1 MKLNLKRVLMTLAL
15 LGILLALSLGAF
27 SAAASS
33 DDPAEGYVPTAA
45 ANEDAGLK
53 LWFEHSFKKVLT
65 KDTTP
70 SDMDTYSVYM
80 AKNEIENCQFVLY
93 SDTTKAGM
101 SATVTSFTD
110 KDGNEIIHTF
120 ISDENGHTVPEG
132 CDQCGLRAVEKRG
145 EFVIDRPDDLR
156 DPLRV
161 LPETR

>member
-1 MKLNLKRVLMTLAL
+1 MEVRYMKLNLKRVLMTLAL

-70 SDMDTYSVYM
+70 RIWTPIPSIWR
-80 AKNEIENCQFVLY
+80 K
-93 SDTTKAGM
+93 
-101 SATVTSFTD
+101 
-110 KDGNEIIHTF
+110 
-120 ISDENGHTVPEG
+120 
-132 CDQCGLRAVEKRG
+132 
-145 EFVIDRPDDLR
+145 
-156 DPLRV
+156 
-161 LPETR
+161 TR